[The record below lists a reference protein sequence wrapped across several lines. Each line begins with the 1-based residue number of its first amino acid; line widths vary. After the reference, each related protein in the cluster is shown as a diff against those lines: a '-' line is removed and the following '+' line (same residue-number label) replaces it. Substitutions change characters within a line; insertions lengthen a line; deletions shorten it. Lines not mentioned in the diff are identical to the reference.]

1 MVLIRGL
8 MLGRLGVAW
17 CVTASAHGC
26 VEIFVLGLLPKRS
39 VCSLLR
45 VMLLARK
52 VRTLKPCLA
61 VVATLLSL
69 CTTAHHVDI

>member
-8 MLGRLGVAW
+8 MLGVLGVAGGI
-17 CVTASAHGC
+17 TASSYSC

-45 VMLLARK
+45 IVLLARE

-61 VVATLLSL
+61 VVSTLLSL
-69 CTTAHHVDI
+69 CTTTHHVDI

>member
-1 MVLIRGL
+1 VVLIRGL
-8 MLGRLGVAW
+8 LGRLGVAG
-17 CVTASAHGC
+17 CVTAGAHGC